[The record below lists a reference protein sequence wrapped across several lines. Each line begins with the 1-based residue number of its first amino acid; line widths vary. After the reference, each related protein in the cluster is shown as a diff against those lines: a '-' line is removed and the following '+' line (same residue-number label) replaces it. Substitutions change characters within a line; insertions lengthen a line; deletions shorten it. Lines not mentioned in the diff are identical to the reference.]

1 MASPLALLGR
11 ALSGR
16 RSDERR
22 SIVHAPGLQTSGSLT
37 LSSPDFADGAPMPIQ
52 TTAYGANLSPA
63 LTWAGVPEGTAQL
76 VLVMEDIDVPVRTPV
91 VHTVAVLP
99 PTVTGIARGGLAE
112 AAERF
117 LKVMMGRTGYQGPQP
132 IPGHGPHRYRFHLY
146 ALDAPLPA
154 ATERA
159 RDLPD
164 AVAGHVLA
172 VGTVTGTYE
181 KS

>member
-22 SIVHAPGLQTSGSLT
+22 SIVHAAGLQTSGSLELT
-37 LSSPDFADGAPMPIQ
+37 SPDFADGAPMPIE
-52 TTAYGANLSPA
+52 TTAYGANSSPA
-63 LTWAGVPEGTAQL
+63 LTWSGVPDGTAEL
-76 VLVMEDIDVPVRTPV
+76 MLVMEDIDVPMRTPV
-91 VHTVAVLP
+91 VHTAAVLA
-99 PTVTGIARGGLAE
+99 PTVTGIARGGLAD
-112 AAERF
+112 AATRF

-132 IPGHGPHRYRFHLY
+132 IPGHGAHRYRFHLY

-154 ATERA
+154 STERV
-159 RDLPD
+159 RDVPE